1 MSHLFV
7 KASYVGA
14 AFFKVLNTL
23 FYAKQYRTTGEKQ
36 KQMSMDA
43 SLSILG
49 GMTPSTADDCFGA
62 DAVNGIYT
70 RFLFAYQPTGFVF
83 DYQGE
88 PHELGIKRIVN
99 EEQLGA
105 FEAGAAGPA
114 PQRLE
119 FRAPR
124 VTLEVYKEKS
134 SLMKNE
140 KINGRVLEIC
150 IRCARICGAW
160 DGLTELT
167 CSYMKPFW
175 ELARYQMKMRQL
187 VRPNVGRNDDAACA
201 NVILDFLDNN
211 YEIGKYLTVRDL
223 LHKTHIER
231 KFGPG
236 VVQRVLKALDANET
250 IDIFLEKSGGKGRP
264 RKIVRLHT
272 DVEEPVPVS

>member
-1 MSHLFV
+1 
-7 KASYVGA
+7 
-14 AFFKVLNTL
+14 
-23 FYAKQYRTTGEKQ
+23 
-36 KQMSMDA
+36 
-43 SLSILG
+43 
-49 GMTPSTADDCFGA
+49 
-62 DAVNGIYT
+62 
-70 RFLFAYQPTGFVF
+70 
-83 DYQGE
+83 
-88 PHELGIKRIVN
+88 
-99 EEQLGA
+99 
-105 FEAGAAGPA
+105 
-114 PQRLE
+114 
-119 FRAPR
+119 
-124 VTLEVYKEKS
+124 
-134 SLMKNE
+134 
-140 KINGRVLEIC
+140 
-150 IRCARICGAW
+150 
-160 DGLTELT
+160 
-167 CSYMKPFW
+167 MKPFW